1 MNPITIALFIMIAL
15 IALVY
20 LGMKQFSLNNMKKA
34 LNRQDYETA
43 VKISDMKVS
52 RRLLGEFVCDLHKIR
67 AYYLAKD
74 VENFDELLNKMIHN
88 YNYGDEN
95 KKRISNHILSYFP
108 FEKESKIC
116 RSFTGRY

>member
-74 VENFDELLNKMIHN
+74 VENFK
-88 YNYGDEN
+88 
-95 KKRISNHILSYFP
+95 
-108 FEKESKIC
+108 
-116 RSFTGRY
+116 